1 MTNRLQQLKQL
12 LEEDPNDDFLLFAI
26 AKEYEK
32 IGDTNRAFSY
42 YEQLQIKNPK
52 YLGTYYHLG
61 MLHQEEAQLE
71 KALEIFKLG
80 IQEAMDQKDL
90 HALAEL
96 QNAKTNLE
104 IEL

>member
-1 MTNRLQQLKQL
+1 LTNRLNLLKQH

-32 IGDTNRAFSY
+32 MGDINRAFSY
-42 YEQLQIKNPK
+42 YEQLQLKNPK
-52 YLGTYYHLG
+52 YIGTYYHLG
-61 MLHQEEAQLE
+61 MLHHEEGQLKE
-71 KALEIFKLG
+71 ALEIYKLG
-80 IQEAMDQKDL
+80 IAEAMEQKDL

-104 IEL
+104 LEL